1 MGVEDGSYFGLDY
14 YGLSPLTCS
23 FLDEPLGPVPT
34 SHHRSTSA
42 PSRSLGKEPKV
53 EGVTNIATS
62 TACVHDEFS
71 DKIQRAV
78 VNLLTTKDLRSLTAA
93 PQTQRATKAMY
104 GFGQLG
110 GMEPPAHRTADDDRP
125 TVYKAL
131 ESKSLNV
138 VGRDKAVWALITVSS
153 APPSSTLNPDD
164 PDTIIDS
171 HGICYQGE
179 LDGKRGRKRQ
189 RRACFSVRVD

>member
-1 MGVEDGSYFGLDY
+1 MLEETDELYLDGDWGFDY
-14 YGLSPLTCS
+14 VSSPMQYGYGGRVLPTRAA
-23 FLDEPLGPVPT
+23 FPDPVPDVK
-34 SHHRSTSA
+34 
-42 PSRSLGKEPKV
+42 L
-53 EGVTNIATS
+53 EGPQELVGTPAG
-62 TACVHDEFS
+62 DEFS

-78 VNLLTTKDLRSLTAA
+78 VNLLTTKDLRSLSAA

-104 GFGQLG
+104 GFGLRG
-110 GMEPPAHRTADDDRP
+110 EPREPHHGMP
-125 TVYKAL
+125 TVYNAL
-131 ESKSLNV
+131 ASKSLNV
-138 VGRDKAVWALITVSS
+138 VGRDKAVWALVTVSS

-164 PDTIIDS
+164 PDTVIDE

>member
-1 MGVEDGSYFGLDY
+1 VDRSNCINWTLPGLDTFY
-14 YGLSPLTCS
+14 TDGDWGFDFISSPTQNDYAS
-23 FLDEPLGPVPT
+23 RT
-34 SHHRSTSA
+34 I
-42 PSRSLGKEPKV
+42 PSRTLAPAPEPEAKLDGTQEIV
-53 EGVTNIATS
+53 GAS
-62 TACVHDEFS
+62 AGDEFS
-71 DKIQRAV
+71 HKIQRAV
-78 VNLLTTKDLRSLTAA
+78 VNLLTTKDLRSLSAA

-104 GFGQLG
+104 GFGLRG
-110 GMEPPAHRTADDDRP
+110 EPRESQQGLP
-125 TVYKAL
+125 TVYNAL
-131 ESKSLNV
+131 ASKSLNV

-164 PDTIIDS
+164 ADTVIDE

>member
-1 MGVEDGSYFGLDY
+1 MDALGHPVRPGRALDVKPDTNGDGS
-14 YGLSPLTCS
+14 T
-23 FLDEPLGPVPT
+23 
-34 SHHRSTSA
+34 A
-42 PSRSLGKEPKV
+42 P
-53 EGVTNIATS
+53 S

-78 VNLLTTKDLRSLTAA
+78 VNLLTTKDLRTLIAA

-104 GFGQLG
+104 GFGQRGEVAQPLH
-110 GMEPPAHRTADDDRP
+110 EYADSERP

-131 ESKSLNV
+131 ESKHLNV